1 MSRKVLPYT
10 RKSVYIENRQY
21 TGKEEHYEKY
31 ILYDIWSSECS
42 SVKWSDFA
50 PGYALF
56 EGYPRVAVTSTFRE
70 KRKDDTKPNSFNN
83 DDSKSF
89 K

>member
-1 MSRKVLPYT
+1 MKNEFFMIFEAQNVARLNDQIYEFTEKNGL
-10 RKSVYIENRQY
+10 
-21 TGKEEHYEKY
+21 EEIYR
-31 ILYDIWSSECS
+31 S
-42 SVKWSDFA
+42 A

>member
-1 MSRKVLPYT
+1 MNNKFFMTFEDQNVAQLNAQIYEFT
-10 RKSVYIENRQY
+10 ENN
-21 TGKEEHYEKY
+21 GLEEIYR
-31 ILYDIWSSECS
+31 S
-42 SVKWSDFA
+42 A

-70 KRKDDTKPNSFNN
+70 KRKDDTKPNNFNN